1 MIDLAPLHSFAL
13 SYQASA
19 LHSFTSIGALQQAA
33 TEQGLFNQPHLVLG
47 GGTNTIFTSD
57 FAGTIIRLTNQELSL
72 DEDDDFYYLS
82 VDAGFE
88 WHQLV
93 CWALDNGVNGLEN
106 LALIP
111 GTVGAA
117 PIQNIGAY
125 GVQFEEVCDFVEYLG
140 KESLQIK
147 RLSQSELEFAYR
159 DSIFKHDLKDKCV
172 ITKVGL
178 KLKKRWQ
185 AILSYGPLSTMKA
198 ELAAEPDV
206 KCQARRVFDRVIA
219 IRQSKLPN
227 PLKVPNAGSF
237 FKNPMTDNVLADW
250 LSKEFAGAPLFVVDQ
265 DSQKIPAAWI
275 IEQCGLKG
283 HCIGGVA
290 IYEKH
295 ALVLINKHQGT
306 GGQLLELVTLIRD
319 TVKRKFAVTL
329 ELEVRLMGNDGEL
342 SVK

>member
-1 MIDLAPLHSFAL
+1 LIDLAPLHSFAL
-13 SYQASA
+13 PYQASA

-33 TEQGLFNQPHLVLG
+33 TEQGLFNQSHLVLG

-57 FAGTIIRLTNQELSL
+57 FAGAIIRLTNQELSL

-93 CWALDNGVNGLEN
+93 CWALDNGINGLEN

-125 GVQFEEVCDFVEYLG
+125 GVQFEDVCDFVEYLD
-140 KESLQIK
+140 KECLQIK
-147 RLSQSELEFAYR
+147 RLSKSELEFAYR

-178 KLKKRWQ
+178 KLNKVWR
-185 AILSYGPLSTMKA
+185 AVLSYGPLS
-198 ELAAEPDV
+198 ELDADCE
-206 KCQARRVFDRVIA
+206 ARCVFDRVIA

-250 LSKEFAGAPLFVVDQ
+250 LSKEFADIPLFVVDQ
-265 DSQKIPAAWI
+265 ERQKIPAAWM

-283 HCIGGVA
+283 HCIGGIT

-295 ALVLINKHQGT
+295 ALVIVNQNQGT
-306 GGQLLELVTLIRD
+306 GPQLLELVTLIRD

-329 ELEVRLMGNDGEL
+329 ELEVKLMGNDGEL